1 MFERGGRTSACSPG
15 LYDGSCRRAF
25 LVGCRVVASGAG
37 LPDGDVIRRILA
49 GDTDLFE
56 ELLIRYQEHV
66 GRIVAGHV
74 PREMVDEVAHEV
86 FVRAYT
92 SLPTYSFRTPFSHWL
107 STIAVRTCYDV
118 WRTVSARKEVP
129 LSGPSRVA
137 EEQQQWTEHVLATES
152 KDRFDAMV
160 RQHEAADLLQEAL
173 SRLSPENRMVVTLV
187 HLEGHSVREA
197 AELLGWTVVNVK
209 VRAHR
214 ARQQLRK
221 ILDTLL
227 RDPHEHIE

>member
-1 MFERGGRTSACSPG
+1 MGSAK
-15 LYDGSCRRAF
+15 RV
-25 LVGCRVVASGAG
+25 VGCRVVASDSG
-37 LPDGDVIRRILA
+37 LPDAEVIRRVVA
-49 GDTDLFE
+49 GEVDLFA
-56 ELLIRYQEHV
+56 ELLLRYREHV

-74 PREMVDEVAHEV
+74 PQEMVEEVAHDV

-107 STIAVRTCYDV
+107 STIAVRSCYDV
-118 WRTVSARKEVP
+118 WRSVSARKEVP
-129 LSGPSRVA
+129 LSGPSQAV
-137 EEQQQWTEHVLATES
+137 EEQQQWTEHLLVAES
-152 KDRFDAMV
+152 RDRFDTMV
-160 RQHEAADLLQEAL
+160 RQRDATNLLQRAL
-173 SRLSPENRMVVTLV
+173 AQLSPENRMVVDLV

-197 AELLGWTVVNVK
+197 SELLGWTVVNVK

-227 RDPHEHIE
+227 KDST

>member
-1 MFERGGRTSACSPG
+1 MGSAK
-15 LYDGSCRRAF
+15 RV
-25 LVGCRVVASGAG
+25 VGCRVVASDSG
-37 LPDGDVIRRILA
+37 LPDEEVIRRVVA
-49 GDTDLFE
+49 GEVDLFE
-56 ELLIRYQEHV
+56 ELLLRYQEHV

-74 PREMVDEVAHEV
+74 PREMVEEVAHDV

-107 STIAVRTCYDV
+107 STIAVRSCYDV
-118 WRTVSARKEVP
+118 WRSVSARKEVP
-129 LSGPSRVA
+129 LSGPRETV
-137 EEQQQWTEHVLATES
+137 EEQQEWTEHLLAAES
-152 KDRFDAMV
+152 RDRFDTMV
-160 RQHEAADLLQEAL
+160 RQRDASNLLQRAL
-173 SRLSPENRMVVTLV
+173 AQLSPENRMVVALV

-221 ILDTLL
+221 ILDTSMK
-227 RDPHEHIE
+227 DFT

>member
-1 MFERGGRTSACSPG
+1 MGPV
-15 LYDGSCRRAF
+15 
-25 LVGCRVVASGAG
+25 VGCRVVASGSG
-37 LPDGDVIRRILA
+37 LPEEEVIRRVVA
-49 GDTDLFE
+49 GEVDLFE
-56 ELLIRYQEHV
+56 ELLLRYREHV

-74 PREMVDEVAHEV
+74 PREMVEDVAHDV

-107 STIAVRTCYDV
+107 STIAVRSCYDV
-118 WRTVSARKEVP
+118 WRSVSARKEVS
-129 LSGPSRVA
+129 LSGPSEAV
-137 EEQQQWTEHVLATES
+137 EEQQEWTEHLLAAES
-152 KDRFDAMV
+152 RDRFDTMV
-160 RQHEAADLLQEAL
+160 RQRDATNLLQRAL
-173 SRLSPENRMVVTLV
+173 AQLSPENRMVVDLV

-214 ARQQLRK
+214 VRHQLRK

-227 RDPHEHIE
+227 KDST

>member
-1 MFERGGRTSACSPG
+1 
-15 LYDGSCRRAF
+15 
-25 LVGCRVVASGAG
+25 VA
-37 LPDGDVIRRILA
+37 GDV
-49 GDTDLFE
+49 DLFE
-56 ELLIRYQEHV
+56 ELLMRYQEQV

-74 PREMVDEVAHEV
+74 PREMVDEVAHDV

-107 STIAVRTCYDV
+107 STIAVRTCYDA
-118 WRTVSARKEVP
+118 WRTVLARKEVP
-129 LSGPSRVA
+129 LSGPSEVPD
-137 EEQQQWTEHVLATES
+137 EQQQWTEHVLATES
-152 KDRFDAMV
+152 KERFNAMV
-160 RQHEAADLLQEAL
+160 QQRDATNLLQWGLAQ
-173 SRLSPENRMVVTLV
+173 LSPENRMVVTLV

-221 ILDTLL
+221 ILETLL
-227 RDPHEHIE
+227 RDPA

>member
-1 MFERGGRTSACSPG
+1 MVASRLRLPDEEIIR
-15 LYDGSCRRAF
+15 
-25 LVGCRVVASGAG
+25 RVVA
-37 LPDGDVIRRILA
+37 GDV
-49 GDTDLFE
+49 DLFE
-56 ELLIRYQEHV
+56 ELLTRYQEHV

-74 PREMVDEVAHEV
+74 PREMIDEVAHDV

-118 WRTVSARKEVP
+118 WRTVLARKEVS
-129 LSGPSRVA
+129 LSGPSEVA
-137 EEQQQWTEHVLATES
+137 DDEQQWTEHLLAAES
-152 KDRFDAMV
+152 KERFDTTV
-160 RQHEAADLLQEAL
+160 QQQEATNLLQGAL
-173 SRLSPENRMVVTLV
+173 AQLSPENRMVVTLV
-187 HLEGHSVREA
+187 HLEGRSMREA
-197 AELLGWTVVNVK
+197 AELLGWSVVNVK

-227 RDPHEHIE
+227 RDPT

>member
-1 MFERGGRTSACSPG
+1 MRCV
-15 LYDGSCRRAF
+15 
-25 LVGCRVVASGAG
+25 VGCRVVASGSS
-37 LPDGDVIRRILA
+37 LPDEEIIRRVLV

-56 ELLIRYQEHV
+56 ELLMRYQEHV
-66 GRIVAGHV
+66 GRIVGGHV
-74 PREMVDEVAHEV
+74 PREMVDEVAHDV

-107 STIAVRTCYDV
+107 STIAVRTCYDA

-129 LSGPSRVA
+129 LSGPSEVPD
-137 EEQQQWTEHVLATES
+137 EQQQWTEHVLARES
-152 KDRFDAMV
+152 KERFDAMI
-160 RQHEAADLLQEAL
+160 QQQDATNLLQWAL
-173 SRLSPENRMVVTLV
+173 AQLSPENRMVVTLV

-221 ILDTLL
+221 ILETLL
-227 RDPHEHIE
+227 RDPA